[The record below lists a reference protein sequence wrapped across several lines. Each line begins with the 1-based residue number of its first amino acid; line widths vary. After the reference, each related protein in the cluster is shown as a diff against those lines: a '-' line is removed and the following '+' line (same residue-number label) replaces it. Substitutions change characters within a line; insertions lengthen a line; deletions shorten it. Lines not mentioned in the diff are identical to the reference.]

1 MWRKQFLQVWLKE
14 IKDAVRDKRAMKLAF
29 LPPVYMVAFFALG
42 IGLAIHFQNTEERNI
57 EITAY
62 GNNPA
67 LIAWLR
73 ENKITVNPVDADPYP
88 KVEKGE
94 VDYAL
99 ILDSPSKSANPRQ
112 PRSATLVYNASNQNV
127 HGPVGQVRQLL
138 YQYNGTQAA
147 LNVRA
152 RGLSPKLINPLSIRE
167 ANVAT
172 DQQMGG
178 LILSGVPLL
187 LLMCAMM
194 GSMGF
199 AADMTAGERERR
211 SLEALLINP
220 VSAPTLIAGKWAAA
234 LLLTLAV
241 VLLCLLLLAVALYF
255 LPFNQIGL
263 RVAVGPGA
271 LLGVFMA
278 LMPVAC
284 IAGSLQLMLG
294 ILSRS
299 FKDAQTYMG
308 FLIILPMVPFFIMM
322 TNPGLY
328 QDWHLWVPMLGQ
340 QTVLKGLLLGE
351 APPFWAYL
359 AFWLS
364 AIPVTALALWGA
376 ARQMRRAKIIYG

>member
-42 IGLAIHFQNTEERNI
+42 IGLAIHFQNSEERNI

-62 GNNPA
+62 GDNPA
-67 LIAWLR
+67 LVAWLR
-73 ENKITVNPVDADPYP
+73 ENKITVNSVDADPYP
-88 KVEKGE
+88 QVEQGE

-99 ILDSPSKSANPRQ
+99 ILDSPGESANPRE

-147 LNVRA
+147 LNVLA

-263 RVAVGPGA
+263 RVEVGPGA
-271 LLGVFMA
+271 LFGVFVA
-278 LMPVAC
+278 LVPVAC

-308 FLIILPMVPFFIMM
+308 FLIVLPMVPFFIMM

-328 QDWHLWVPMLGQ
+328 QSWHLWVPMLGQ

-351 APPFWAYL
+351 AAPPWAYL

-364 AIPVTALALWGA
+364 AIPATALALWGA